1 MIKEKDFNGQNKYK
15 KSMNSPKKENKSSK
29 KLSPKKI
36 TKLKVNLSCSLKYI
50 NKKKNVKIE
59 NNIISMKN
67 LSIKILSKNLQK
79 HNSNPKIKNVMI
91 ISNLINCKSN
101 HFLATFKDYLII
113 DYIEEFLRRIYS
125 LNESIDRIPKLFNY
139 YKNYLLFFCKPT
151 FNDSFSNMIIK
162 NYGDFHAENF
172 YKNNIEKKNNIRG
185 KDNDNIYVEDNKR
198 ADFIK
203 TVFTK
208 SIKKSIDNI
217 NNEESSIKKSKI
229 NDIIDNISNKIH
241 EESTIR
247 IEKNNNE
254 IISEENSLILMINEM
269 KNKEKMKEKRL
280 NMKKSLSKNKN
291 FTIDSYKTLIINNN
305 VNKKNDNNN
314 NKKKMNTYSNIKHI
328 GSVKNL
334 IYSKKPKKLTK
345 LKIKKNMIKNE
356 KIKQRNQN
364 ISTNKNNHNSIVVN
378 INININTNENGNI
391 INENKYKSPKNN
403 PIKKRFPLSPLS
415 PLNLNILSEKD
426 FTKRLIPSSSRRNK
440 DKIKTSNYIKIM
452 KKKKKYDNLMILTTT
467 SRNKKKFDLKKIK
480 SLNSLE
486 IDCKT
491 KQNKSVNK
499 EILCYNK
506 IKSPKKIK
514 YRNNNDLYVN
524 KNNFEF
530 YTRYTTINKTIY
542 SSIKNFEFKTN
553 YTKSLKNL
561 EKVKEIKNKRNI
573 CPKMKNN
580 VIYSPLK
587 KSSLEKKYF
596 SYKRL
601 DNKNINN
608 TNSNV
613 I

>member
-254 IISEENSLILMINEM
+254 IISEENSLIIMINEM

-291 FTIDSYKTLIINNN
+291 FTIDSYKTLINNN
-305 VNKKNDNNN
+305 
-314 NKKKMNTYSNIKHI
+314 
-328 GSVKNL
+328 
-334 IYSKKPKKLTK
+334 
-345 LKIKKNMIKNE
+345 
-356 KIKQRNQN
+356 
-364 ISTNKNNHNSIVVN
+364 TN
-378 INININTNENGNI
+378 
-391 INENKYKSPKNN
+391 
-403 PIKKRFPLSPLS
+403 
-415 PLNLNILSEKD
+415 NLNISLSFENAKQRIEEMEGL
-426 FTKRLIPSSSRRNK
+426 TQEETAEIQ
-440 DKIKTSNYIKIM
+440 DKIDELERISKENIT
-452 KKKKKYDNLMILTTT
+452 KKKKWAKVKPILLFALDK
-467 SRNKKKFDLKKIK
+467 SVDVAVMLWSLCIQK
-480 SLNSLE
+480 SL
-486 IDCKT
+486 
-491 KQNKSVNK
+491 
-499 EILCYNK
+499 
-506 IKSPKKIK
+506 
-514 YRNNNDLYVN
+514 R
-524 KNNFEF
+524 
-530 YTRYTTINKTIY
+530 
-542 SSIKNFEFKTN
+542 
-553 YTKSLKNL
+553 
-561 EKVKEIKNKRNI
+561 
-573 CPKMKNN
+573 M
-580 VIYSPLK
+580 
-587 KSSLEKKYF
+587 
-596 SYKRL
+596 
-601 DNKNINN
+601 
-608 TNSNV
+608 
-613 I
+613 